1 MVIIGPNK
9 SDIIIVDNMC
19 HIYINVEDGNYN
31 ARFTIRYGSGNGRSD
46 FLARYDSMER
56 AREVLELIRR
66 TYRMSESFKY
76 TRDVELQNAIAKA
89 ADEAGIMLFEFDM
102 PQI

>member
-9 SDIIIVDNMC
+9 SDMIVVDNMC
-19 HIYINVEDGNYN
+19 HIYVDVENGNYN
-31 ARFTIRYGSGNGRSD
+31 ERYVIRYGTENGNSD
-46 FLARYDSMER
+46 LLARYSSIER